1 VVEICRSDSVDRS
14 WEQCPPRGG
23 SMLGMGRTLQRAGP
37 VPRLGLEKVKTK
49 QAEDDAQS
57 LHG

>member
-1 VVEICRSDSVDRS
+1 
-14 WEQCPPRGG
+14 
-23 SMLGMGRTLQRAGP
+23 MLGMGRTLQRAGP
-37 VPRLGLEKVKTK
+37 VTWSGLEKVKTK